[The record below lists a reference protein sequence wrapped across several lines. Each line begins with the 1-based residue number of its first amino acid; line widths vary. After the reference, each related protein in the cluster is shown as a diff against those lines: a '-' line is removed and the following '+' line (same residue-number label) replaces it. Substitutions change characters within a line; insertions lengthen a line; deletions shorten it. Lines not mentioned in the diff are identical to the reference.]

1 MSEIKTIEVL
11 ELLDKFEMFQG
22 QRAGRELWMYKPYDV
37 QNEDLANFNR
47 DIEII
52 RKYVKSTQNVLE
64 RIIEKLEEAM
74 FSTLPTFDE
83 DGYCNDDSWEVVD
96 FDIAIEICKEEGGI
110 E

>member
-11 ELLDKFEMFQG
+11 ELLDKFKMFQG
-22 QRAGRELWMYKPYDV
+22 QRAGRELWMHKPYDV
-37 QNEDLANFNR
+37 QNEDLENFNR

-52 RKYVKSTQNVLE
+52 RKYVKSTQSTVE
-64 RIIEKLEEAM
+64 RIVERLEKEK

-96 FDIAIEICKEEGGI
+96 FDTAIEIVKEEGGI